1 MPMITDKRNDIEHLT
16 EVLIAQLKYHEEL
29 LQCTCELKEMV
40 TEDYDSDRMDKI
52 IHERGLLI
60 DRITSSKKYYD
71 SVKENINFA
80 DNNIGNSYT
89 ETLLQQIRHVLNTTV
104 TLDAENI
111 SLVKE
116 YMKDITLNLEKI
128 QENRHFINDLKKH
141 NSNQPLFVD
150 VCG

>member
-1 MPMITDKRNDIEHLT
+1 MITGKKNDIEHLT

-29 LQCTCELKEMV
+29 LQCACELKETF
-40 TEDYDSDRMDKI
+40 TENYNSDRMDKI

-71 SVKENINFA
+71 SIKETINFA
-80 DNNIGNSYT
+80 DNNVGNSNT
-89 ETLLQQIRHVLNTTV
+89 ETLLQQIRRVLNTTV

-116 YMKDITLNLEKI
+116 HMKDITLNLEKI